1 MTHAGMR
8 RFVGAGA
15 VLLGVLVALLFCI
28 HSPAVAGAE
37 PVPAGVDVVA
47 AGGGYSQA
55 PGCGSGE
62 DDGGIRP
69 VTPSRVSSVHELL
82 PGLHDLRGVSGG
94 WGDGQLVL
102 AVAPTRGSPP
112 LAAPSPV
119 DLSVLRV

>member
-1 MTHAGMR
+1 MTHVGSR

-15 VLLGVLVALLFCI
+15 LLLGVLLSLLFCF
-28 HSPAVAGAE
+28 HSPAVAGARS
-37 PVPAGVDVVA
+37 VPAGVEVA
-47 AGGGYSQA
+47 VGAGHGQA

-62 DDGGIRP
+62 GDGGIRP
-69 VTPSRVSSVHELL
+69 VTPSRGGSVHELL
-82 PGLHDLRGVSGG
+82 PGLHDLRGVSGT
-94 WGDGQLVL
+94 WGDAQVVL